1 MPILLMILGLLLIL
15 FGGGCTL
22 IFFGMGPDSEF
33 LWLWL
38 GLGALP
44 LAGGFFLVRYGLRL
58 RRARRAQLPDG
69 DKP

>member
-1 MPILLMILGLLLIL
+1 MIIGLLLIL

-33 LWLWL
+33 VLLWL
-38 GLGALP
+38 GLGVVP
-44 LAGGFFLVRYGLRL
+44 LGGGLLLVRYGLRL
-58 RRARRAQLPDG
+58 RRERRAQLSNG

>member
-15 FGGGCTL
+15 FGGGCTV
-22 IFFGMGPDSEF
+22 IFFGVGAETDF

-38 GLGALP
+38 GLGVAP
-44 LAGGFFLVRYGLRL
+44 LVGGFLLVLYGLRL
-58 RRARRAQLPDG
+58 RRERRAQLPDG

>member
-15 FGGGCTL
+15 FGGGCTV
-22 IFFGMGPDSEF
+22 IFFGVGAETDF

-38 GLGALP
+38 GLGVVP
-44 LAGGFFLVRYGLRL
+44 LIGGFLLVRYGFRL
-58 RRARRAQLPDG
+58 RMERQVQLRDG

>member
-1 MPILLMILGLLLIL
+1 MHVLLMIIGLLLIL
-15 FGGGCTL
+15 FGGGCTF

-38 GLGALP
+38 ALGVAP
-44 LAGGFFLVRYGLRL
+44 LVGGFLLVRYGLRL
-58 RRARRAQLPDG
+58 RRERQAQRPDG

>member
-33 LWLWL
+33 LLLWL
-38 GLGALP
+38 GLGAAP
-44 LAGGFFLVRYGLRL
+44 LVGGLLLVRYGLRL
-58 RRARRAQLPDG
+58 RRERRAQLPNG
-69 DKP
+69 SE

>member
-38 GLGALP
+38 GLGVLP
-44 LAGGFFLVRYGLRL
+44 LAGGFLLARYGLRL
-58 RRARRAQLPDG
+58 RRARRAQLSSG

>member
-22 IFFGMGPDSEF
+22 IFFGMGPDSSF

-38 GLGALP
+38 GLGVLP
-44 LAGGFFLVRYGLRL
+44 LAGGLLLVRYGLKL
-58 RRARRAQLPDG
+58 RRERRAQIPNG